1 MWARKWGKLQVWA
14 SHKACWGGSVGP
26 PTPWAD
32 REAVWQLWPEQ
43 PDEPAEPERREPVP
57 EPRGEQR
64 VHDEP
69 QLGQA
74 LGDGDGGPPA
84 RGHGDHADHFRLAQ
98 SS

>member
-1 MWARKWGKLQVWA
+1 MWARKWGKRQVWA

-32 REAVWQLWPEQ
+32 REAVWQLWLEQ

-69 QLGQA
+69 QLG

-84 RGHGDHADHFRLAQ
+84 RGRGDHADHFRLAQ